1 MSVKVS
7 SWVWHGDETADL
19 SGNDMIL
26 MLALADV
33 ADDMGRCRFMT
44 DDDDLTYSGLARKAR
59 VDRSTAI
66 RVIARLRARGLV
78 EQVKGSRARPNE
90 FAIVVPWR
98 KGGDLPPVEKV
109 ASATRKVAS
118 EPSKGGISDDHSSY
132 RRIDVTDVT
141 TSDVV
146 DVLPTSESEVVRLSN
161 MLADAV
167 RANGHK
173 VSVVG
178 QTWWSACDRLMRLDG
193 YSAEQIEWMIRWST
207 SDEFWSANI
216 RSMSTLRD
224 KFSTLVAQA
233 KRKASRAPAPAERAA
248 SVIELGRRLQ
258 AEDEAAGRAS

>member
-44 DDDDLTYSGLARKAR
+44 DDDDMTYSGLARKAR

-66 RVIARLRARGLV
+66 RVVARLRARGLV

-118 EPSKGGISDDHSSY
+118 ESSKGGISDNHSSY
-132 RRIDVTDVT
+132 RRIDVVT
-141 TSDVV
+141 S
-146 DVLPTSESEVVRLSN
+146 TSEV
-161 MLADAV
+161 ADAPLRGDV
-167 RANGHK
+167 KRVLDLLDEEIERNGGRRPQRSK
-173 VSVVG
+173 KNID
-178 QTWWSACDRLMRLDG
+178 AARLLLDRDG
-193 YSAEQIEWMIRWST
+193 KTVEQVEAAIRWCQA
-207 SDEFWSANI
+207 DEFWRANVL
-216 RSMSTLRD
+216 SMSKLREKYETL
-224 KFSTLVAQA
+224 
-233 KRKASRAPAPAERAA
+233 
-248 SVIELGRRLQ
+248 RLQ
-258 AEDEAAGRAS
+258 AARSGRVGAVEAGREADAMLAALEQRAVGA